1 MLFVDIETTRLH
13 LKNISMEDRDFIYY
27 QFSDDAVN
35 RYLFDAKPMSDA
47 NEADELIRFY
57 LQPEPRAQHRWI
69 LTRKTDGV
77 KMGTC
82 GFHCWNRK
90 DGSVEVGYDL
100 KQEFWGQGYVSEAM
114 MAIIAFAR
122 ESMDVKTIS
131 ACISVDN
138 QKSIR
143 VVEKLGFMP
152 TGLEMLEFRGTEY
165 PHRRYVL
172 TLL

>member
-13 LKNISMEDRDFIYY
+13 LQNISMEDRDFIYSK
-27 QFSDDAVN
+27 FSDDAVN
-35 RYLFDAKPMSDA
+35 RYLFDAKPMSDV

-114 MAIIAFAR
+114 MAIIAFAM
-122 ESMDVKTIS
+122 ESLDVKTIS

-152 TGLEMLEFRGTEY
+152 TGLEMLEFRGIEY